1 MTVKGGYSG
10 TPFIP
15 EMLPKITEIHN
26 KNPGLLIV
34 VDGGINE
41 ETLSLCIDAGS
52 TGAVMSS
59 AIFGGGDR
67 GWIERLVNNK

>member
-15 EMLPKITEIHN
+15 EVLAKITEIHN
-26 KNPGLLIV
+26 KRPELPII
-34 VDGGINE
+34 VDGGIGE
-41 ETLSLCIDAGS
+41 KTLHLCEQAGA

-59 AIFGGGDR
+59 ALFNGSSISWLG
-67 GWIERLVNNK
+67 